1 MSLNKKAIVV
11 SFLVAIIFIVFFNNE
26 IKSSARNLIS
36 DNVASVL
43 KYTKRILIEKKPTY
57 ENESL
62 ELLKSFSGF
71 LKNQKIYL
79 NEREIDG
86 YNLKEYNLPNIFPGK
101 HAGAI
106 NSSYFDFYNDQIII
120 VSGSGVIFK
129 CYIQDDYLVPEIINS
144 NFHLY
149 SNYKEFNTESQY
161 GVKDILVK
169 DGKLYISFTDK
180 NKNGYNTSVVSGDL
194 SKSYLKM
201 DYVLKI
207 DSIILLQYRPYPL
220 AFQDAQS

>member
-43 KYTKRILIEKKPTY
+43 RYTKRILIEKKPTY

-101 HAGAI
+101 HGGAI

-144 NFHLY
+144 NFHLF

-194 SKSYLKM
+194 SKSYLK
-201 DYVLKI
+201 I
-207 DSIILLQYRPYPL
+207 TFLLERL
-220 AFQDAQS
+220 LNLI